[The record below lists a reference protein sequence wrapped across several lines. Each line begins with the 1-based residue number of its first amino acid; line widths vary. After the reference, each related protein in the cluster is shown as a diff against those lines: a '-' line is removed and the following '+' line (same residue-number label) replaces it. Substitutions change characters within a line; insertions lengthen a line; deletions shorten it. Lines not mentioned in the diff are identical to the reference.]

1 MKEIAITVM
10 EEAYLMESRAYG
22 CVDEANAYAKALG
35 LKKRYSI
42 YTRNEIQDSKQQFL
56 RTKSSLNDLL
66 AAQKTLLETQQLQ
79 ETQQH
84 SPPAALTGTGTAQEF
99 YHKHIT
105 EIMRGCGNRLEKMCI
120 EVMGVPGEPTQLISL
135 DKFYAEHSKLQL
147 EIRKRRNLMTKT
159 ERKANVSI
167 ENNEI
172 NKQTGGESG
181 SGMGSGGKK
190 RAQTIFQ
197 STALLDPSD
206 LALLQ
211 ESGNGKKKSGRGGGG
226 GKERERRREEKVSE
240 EALLKILE
248 DTKEVTK
255 ILEDQLKELKLR
267 GWNQSIL

>member
-10 EEAYLMESRAYG
+10 EEAYLMESKAYG

-35 LKKRYSI
+35 LRKRYSI
-42 YTRNEIQDSKQQFL
+42 FTRNENQDSKQQFL

-66 AAQKTLLETQQLQ
+66 AAQKALQ
-79 ETQQH
+79 ETQTQQQH
-84 SPPAALTGTGTAQEF
+84 PAATTTTPTALLSQEF

-105 EIMRGCGNRLEKMCI
+105 EIMRGCGSRLEKMCI

-172 NKQTGGESG
+172 SKSGGGESG
-181 SGMGSGGKK
+181 SGSGSK
-190 RAQTIFQ
+190 RRAPTVYQT
-197 STALLDPSD
+197 TALLDPDD
-206 LALLQ
+206 LARLQ
-211 ESGNGKKKSGRGGGG
+211 DNSNGKQKRE
-226 GKERERRREEKVSE
+226 KEKERRRGEEKTKQVTE
-240 EALLKILE
+240 ETLLKILE

-255 ILEDQLKELKLR
+255 ILEDQLKELKQR

>member
-10 EEAYLMESRAYG
+10 EEAYLMESKAYG

-35 LKKRYSI
+35 LKKRFSI
-42 YTRNEIQDSKQQFL
+42 YTRNDNQDSRQQFL

-66 AAQKTLLETQQLQ
+66 AAQKALQ
-79 ETQQH
+79 ETQQQQQ
-84 SPPAALTGTGTAQEF
+84 PTTTALLSQEF

-105 EIMRGCGNRLEKMCI
+105 EIMKGCGSRLEKMCI

-135 DKFYAEHSKLQL
+135 DKFYAEHSMLQL

-172 NKQTGGESG
+172 NREKT
-181 SGMGSGGKK
+181 
-190 RAQTIFQ
+190 AQTHQ
-197 STALLDPSD
+197 TAALLDPND
-206 LALLQ
+206 LARLQ
-211 ESGNGKKKSGRGGGG
+211 ENGNEKQKKE
-226 GKERERRREEKVSE
+226 KERRKRGEEKTKQDTE
-240 EALLKILE
+240 ETLLKILE

-255 ILEDQLKELKLR
+255 ILEDQLKELKQR
-267 GWNQSIL
+267 GWNQNIL